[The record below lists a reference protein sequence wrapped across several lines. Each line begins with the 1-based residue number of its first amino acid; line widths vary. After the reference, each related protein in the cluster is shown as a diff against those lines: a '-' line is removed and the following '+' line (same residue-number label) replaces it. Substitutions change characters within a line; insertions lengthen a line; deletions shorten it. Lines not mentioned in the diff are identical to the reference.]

1 MFTGGACSGGG
12 CLVRGCLVRGCLIRG
27 EWSGL
32 GPGPGGL
39 VWEDLVSG
47 GAWWRPPD
55 GHCCGRYVSY
65 WNAFLLLLNL
75 QNYMVLIVALAIIS
89 PNIIITFDKVSAAYD
104 INKIS

>member
-1 MFTGGACSGGG
+1 MFTGGACSGGVPG
-12 CLVRGCLVRGCLIRG
+12 PGVPDPG

-104 INKIS
+104 INKISF